1 MTVLSKRHIFWQKCL
16 MAGSSLVIIIA
27 VFVSILQH
35 FVLTLPHLPE
45 NTPVVDGIVVTT
57 GGQDRLAAGLD
68 LLSQNKAPY
77 LLLSGVG
84 EGITKQMIKS
94 SLALTP
100 DRAAQLE
107 CCVALEFQA
116 KDTKGN
122 ALATKKWADNNQLS
136 VILLVTADY
145 HMPRAQLEFAAQ
157 MPRRTIVAY
166 PINAADL
173 DGKSWY
179 SDWHVMRLY
188 IREFLKYSLRRLT
201 LLIQPS

>member
-1 MTVLSKRHIFWQKCL
+1 MNVLSQRHMYWQKSL
-16 MAGSSLVIIIA
+16 IIASSLVITIA
-27 VFVSILQH
+27 IFISILQH
-35 FVLTLPHLPE
+35 FVLTLPDMPDDI
-45 NTPVVDGIVVTT
+45 PAADGIVVTT

-100 DRAAQLE
+100 ARAAQLD

-122 ALATKKWADNNQLS
+122 ALATKQWADENGLS

-145 HMPRAQLEFAAQ
+145 HMPRAKLEFAAQ
-157 MPRRTIVAY
+157 MPNRTILAY

-179 SDWHVMRLY
+179 SDWLAMRLY
-188 IREFLKYSLRRLT
+188 IREFLKYSLRRIT
-201 LLIQPS
+201 LLVQAS

>member
-1 MTVLSKRHIFWQKCL
+1 

-35 FVLTLPHLPE
+35 FVLTLPHVPE

-100 DRAAQLE
+100 ERAAQLE

-145 HMPRAQLEFAAQ
+145 HMPRARLEFAAQ
-157 MPRRTIVAY
+157 MPKRTIIAY

-173 DGKSWY
+173 YGKSWY
-179 SDWHVMRLY
+179 GDWHVMRLY